1 MGEDTREIE
10 RQIEQTREHMGETVS
25 ALAYKTD
32 VPGRVRGYAGEKR
45 DAVTGR
51 MSAAKDAIAGSA
63 GDAADSAG
71 EGARR
76 TVGMAQENP
85 IGLAIGAAALGF
97 VAGSLIPATRTEKE
111 RLGPVAT
118 EARQQVSELAS
129 EALEHGKQVARDAAD
144 AASDAVA
151 ESGQEHAEQ
160 LQDSAKQSA
169 DEVRQG
175 F

>member
-1 MGEDTREIE
+1 MGEDAREIE

-32 VPGRVRGYAGEKR
+32 VPSRVRGYAGEKK
-45 DAVTGR
+45 DSVTGR
-51 MSAAKDAIAGSA
+51 MSAAKAAIAGSA

-71 EGARR
+71 AGARR

-97 VAGSLIPATRTEKE
+97 VAGSLIPSTRTERE
-111 RLGPVAT
+111 HIGPVAT
-118 EARQQVSELAS
+118 EARQQVSELAT
-129 EALEHGKQVARDAAD
+129 EALEHGKQVAREAVD
-144 AASDAVA
+144 AASDAA
-151 ESGQEHAEQ
+151 ASSGQQHAEQ
-160 LQDSAKQSA
+160 LQESAKQSA
-169 DEVRQG
+169 GEVRQG